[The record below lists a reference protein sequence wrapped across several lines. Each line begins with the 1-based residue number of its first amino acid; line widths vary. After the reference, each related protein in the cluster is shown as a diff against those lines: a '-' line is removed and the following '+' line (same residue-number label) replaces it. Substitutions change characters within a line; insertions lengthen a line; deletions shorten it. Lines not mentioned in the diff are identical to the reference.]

1 MATTTDP
8 KKFVANIHKVAKV
21 TEQRQ
26 ALNLKRGADMT
37 KELIYSSAAAR
48 GVKPTSKIAGGKWSV
63 GYTIAKS
70 SPPTALVKIT
80 GPFHLVESDT
90 KAHQIYRKGARAKG
104 KGSMKINRQAILN
117 EVFGGTG
124 AYTGGSLKLKDGNFR
139 KVVRHPGT
147 KGKHIFKAAK
157 IQAAAV
163 VPKLMAQSMVAG
175 WRDALK

>member
-8 KKFVANIHKVAKV
+8 RKFVSDIHKLAKV

-48 GVKPTSKIAGGKWSV
+48 GVKPTSNLAGKPWSV
-63 GYTIAKS
+63 GYVIKGN
-70 SPPTALVKIT
+70 PPTALVSIK

-90 KAHQIYRKGARAKG
+90 KAHQIYRRGARAKG
-104 KGSMKINRQAILN
+104 RGSRAINRQTILN

-124 AYTGGSLKLKDGNFR
+124 AYTGGNLKLKDGGFR

-147 KGKHIFKAAK
+147 KGKGIFRAAK

-163 VPKLMAQSMVAG
+163 VPKLMAQSMVSG